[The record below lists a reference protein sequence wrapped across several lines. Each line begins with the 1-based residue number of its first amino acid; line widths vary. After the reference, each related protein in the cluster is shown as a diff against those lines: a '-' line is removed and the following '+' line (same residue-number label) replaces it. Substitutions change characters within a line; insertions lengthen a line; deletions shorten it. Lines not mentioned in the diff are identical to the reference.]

1 MKLVFMVWVYIIWRF
16 CLLVIMGMILMSVIE
31 GMVIVFHMPSS
42 NRTGKKTV
50 KQDHNDQRPN
60 DFWQTNNLQ
69 MKY

>member
-1 MKLVFMVWVYIIWRF
+1 
-16 CLLVIMGMILMSVIE
+16 MSVIE